1 MDGGTGGA
9 DGGASVSTNSD
20 GSQSVS
26 ITGTNGLAGST
37 DGSTGAGFSFLSDA
51 LSVLDNFSPE
61 SSNMLAG
68 VGFDAVAPNTQSPD
82 GDSMFN
88 KFMKF
93 ALNQTLSR
101 NMNPAIN
108 KGLTVANALSN
119 ASEGNYGKA
128 ALGVASLGVPG
139 LGLALSLGPALA
151 GINSLSQPSSPD
163 GIANAMSY
171 SGPGANGASTSQ
183 SGQSMNNILQGL
195 AGLYMGNKYI
205 KNLNNTA
212 TTLGGMYSQD
222 SPYAQTMR
230 QQLERRDS
238 AAGRRSQYGP
248 REVELQAAL
257 AGQYSRNA
265 PYLNQL
271 QGQTT
276 QARLQQLMMLQK
288 LLGGQNGLVN
298 TLGGLFGGG
307 SVNDWFQG
315 GQGLSAGLGDWG
327 G

>member
-1 MDGGTGGA
+1 MDGGTGTSG
-9 DGGASVSTNSD
+9 GGAAVSTNAD

-51 LSVLDNFSPE
+51 LSSLDSFSPE

-68 VGFDAVAPNTQSPD
+68 VGLDSVAPNTQSPD
-82 GDSMFN
+82 GDSMLN
-88 KFMKF
+88 RFMKF
-93 ALNQTLSR
+93 ALNQALGRYAPPALS
-101 NMNPAIN
+101 
-108 KGLTVANALSN
+108 KGLTAINAGRN

-128 ALGVASLGVPG
+128 ALGLASLGVPG
-139 LGLALSLGPALA
+139 VGLALSLGPVLA
-151 GINSLSQPSSPD
+151 GINSLSQPSD
-163 GIANAMSY
+163 AAGIANAISY

-195 AGLYMGNKYI
+195 AGLYMGNRYI

-212 TTLGGMYSQD
+212 TTLGSMYSQD

-257 AGQYSRNA
+257 AGQYSKNA

-288 LLGGQNGLVN
+288 LLGGRNGLVS

-307 SVNDWFQG
+307 SANDWFQG
-315 GQGLSAGLGDWG
+315 GQGVEATLGDWG